1 MCLSWTEWLG
11 KRCSSNKRSSLEF
24 SKSVRLWWACKSFPS
39 EIHSRVFST
48 LSGTVNMCFKFSI
61 ATAYWEWITCSSLT
75 LFTLSHK
82 LGSGIIAS
90 SISWSLNFNWNLS
103 YNTNNWL
110 NIWFSYCK
118 RISLKS
124 FSADCNCC
132 NPLRTPSSWLWT
144 AVFNIAS
151 TDAFFRVTLRLYCS
165 TFREK

>member
-90 SISWSLNFNWNLS
+90 SISWSLNFKWNLS

-110 NIWFSYCK
+110 NIWFFFTVNGYHSNLLVL
-118 RISLKS
+118 IATVVIHSEHHLVDFEQPSLTLLQQML
-124 FSADCNCC
+124 FSG
-132 NPLRTPSSWLWT
+132 
-144 AVFNIAS
+144 
-151 TDAFFRVTLRLYCS
+151 
-165 TFREK
+165 